1 MKAAFGGDKHT
12 DDNYC
17 TSESAQYTAEQEDF
31 RDYAGTQD
39 EIIYQ
44 APPIPPLH
52 RIQFRCL
59 LESSLAGTAEEKRVG
74 RQRKCF

>member
-1 MKAAFGGDKHT
+1 MKAAFDGDKHT
-12 DDNYC
+12 DINYC

-44 APPIPPLH
+44 APPTPPPH

-74 RQRKCF
+74 RQRKCC

>member
-1 MKAAFGGDKHT
+1 MET
-12 DDNYC
+12 D
-17 TSESAQYTAEQEDF
+17 TSTNKVFRGESAQYTAEQEDF

>member
-1 MKAAFGGDKHT
+1 MET
-12 DDNYC
+12 DTTRNKIFIG
-17 TSESAQYTAEQEDF
+17 ESAQYTAEQEDF

-59 LESSLAGTAEEKRVG
+59 LESSLAGTAEEKRLG
-74 RQRKCF
+74 RQR